1 MLDLSAINLYNKYGF
16 YTRKECRLMNSAKR
30 ISNQTIKND
39 NSKMDKDKGRSSQP
53 HKKGIIISAVCGVIV
68 LFLVVMVL
76 WENLHPKLI
85 FTINGEKVYLNDIMV
100 DIYMSESTGAYM
112 NSLYQQNYG
121 SDYWSIVNDDGMTNA
136 ELLKDS
142 SIEVIMQKYMMY
154 YEALDNGYTLSD
166 EEKQTAESQAK
177 EVFDQMTSK
186 TKNKTGISRQDIV
199 DYYEMQTLADNYKS
213 AWIDTF
219 DIDDAALTADIDP
232 AQYRQYDIQ
241 YYYVPFSGTDDS
253 GETVDM
259 TDDEKAAA
267 VEELK
272 ASYDDIA
279 GLSDF
284 TTYVNNSSGQTSTEE
299 GQATPTPAP
308 GPTAPE
314 GSNIKYSSKSF
325 IETDETDFDAELL
338 ADIKKMDNEEISRKV
353 VQDSKGCYII
363 KMVNNNSTER
373 YDSECESVITS
384 AENEKFSEEIDNLE
398 VEKYLIEFNDTEW
411 DKLEFGSITVGD

>member
-1 MLDLSAINLYNKYGF
+1 
-16 YTRKECRLMNSAKR
+16 MNSAKR

-39 NSKMDKDKGRSSQP
+39 NLKTDKDKGTSSQTR
-53 HKKGIIISAVCGVIV
+53 KKGIIISAICGVVV

-85 FTINGEKVYLNDIMV
+85 FTINGEKVYLSDIMV
-100 DIYMSESTGAYM
+100 DIYMNESTGAYM

-121 SDYWSIVNDDGMTNA
+121 SDYWSIVNDDGVTNA
-136 ELLKDS
+136 ELLKDN

-154 YEALDNGYTLSD
+154 HEALDNGYTLSD

-186 TKNKTGISRQDIV
+186 TKNKTGISKQDIV
-199 DYYEMQTLADNYKS
+199 DYYEMKALADRYKS

-219 DIDDAALTADIDP
+219 DIDDVALTADIDP

-241 YYYVPFSGTDDS
+241 YYYIPFSGTNDS
-253 GETVDM
+253 GEAVDM

-279 GLSDF
+279 GLADF
-284 TTYVNNSSGQTSTEE
+284 TTYVNNSSGQSNTEE

-314 GSNIKYSSKSF
+314 GSKIKYASKSF
-325 IETDETDFDAELL
+325 IETDETNFDAELL
-338 ADIKKMDNEEISRKV
+338 ADIKKMNNEEISSKV

-384 AENEKFSEEIDNLE
+384 AENEKFNEEIDNLE
-398 VEKYLIEFNDTEW
+398 VEKYLIEFNDDEW
-411 DKLEFGSITVGD
+411 DKLEFGSVTIGD

>member
-1 MLDLSAINLYNKYGF
+1 
-16 YTRKECRLMNSAKR
+16 MNSAKR
-30 ISNQTIKND
+30 ISNQSIKNN
-39 NSKMDKDKGRSSQP
+39 NSKADNKGASPQNY
-53 HKKGIIISAVCGVIV
+53 KKGIIISAVCGVIV
-68 LFLVVMVL
+68 LFLIIAVL

-85 FTINGEKVYLNDIMV
+85 FTINGEKVYLSDIMV
-100 DIYMSESTGAYM
+100 DIYMNESTGAYM

-121 SDYWSIVNDDGMTNA
+121 SDYWSIVNEDGMTNA
-136 ELLKDS
+136 EVLKDNA
-142 SIEVIMQKYMMY
+142 IDAIMQKYMMY
-154 YEALDNGYTLSD
+154 YEAIDNGYALTD

-177 EVFDQMTSK
+177 DVFDNMTST
-186 TKNKTGISRQDIV
+186 TKNKTGISRQDVV
-199 DYYEMQTLADNYKS
+199 DYYEMQILANNYKS

-241 YYYVPFSGTDDS
+241 YYYIPFSSSDDS
-253 GETVDM
+253 GNTVDM
-259 TDDEKAAA
+259 TDEEKSAA

-272 ASYDDIA
+272 ASYDDIS

-284 TTYVNNSSGQTSTEE
+284 TTYVSNSQGAASAEE
-299 GQATPTPAP
+299 GTATPTPAP

-314 GSNIKYSSKSF
+314 GSNIKYASKSF

-338 ADIKKMDNEEISRKV
+338 SDIKKMNNDEISSKV

-384 AENEKFSEEIDNLE
+384 AENEKFDEEIENLE
-398 VEKYLIEFNDTEW
+398 VEKYLIEFNDDEW
-411 DKLEFGSITVGD
+411 DKVEFGSVTISD

>member
-1 MLDLSAINLYNKYGF
+1 
-16 YTRKECRLMNSAKR
+16 MNSAKR

-39 NSKMDKDKGRSSQP
+39 NLKTDKDKGTSSQTR
-53 HKKGIIISAVCGVIV
+53 KKGIIISAICGVVV

-85 FTINGEKVYLNDIMV
+85 FTINGEKVYLSDIMV
-100 DIYMSESTGAYM
+100 DIYMNESTGAYM

-121 SDYWSIVNDDGMTNA
+121 SDYWSIVNDDGVTNA
-136 ELLKDS
+136 ELLKDN

-154 YEALDNGYTLSD
+154 HEALDNGYTLSD

-186 TKNKTGISRQDIV
+186 TKNKTGISKQDIV
-199 DYYEMQTLADNYKS
+199 DYYEMKALADRYKS
-213 AWIDTF
+213 ALIDTF

-241 YYYVPFSGTDDS
+241 YYYIPFSSTNDS
-253 GETVDM
+253 GEAVDM

-279 GLSDF
+279 GLADF
-284 TTYVNNSSGQTSTEE
+284 TTYVNNSSGQSNTEE

-314 GSNIKYSSKSF
+314 GSKIKYASKSF
-325 IETDETDFDAELL
+325 IETDETNFDAELL
-338 ADIKKMDNEEISRKV
+338 ADIKKMNNEEISSKV

-384 AENEKFSEEIDNLE
+384 AENEKFNEEIDNLE
-398 VEKYLIEFNDTEW
+398 VEKYLIEFNDDEW
-411 DKLEFGSITVGD
+411 DKLEFGSVTIGD

>member
-1 MLDLSAINLYNKYGF
+1 
-16 YTRKECRLMNSAKR
+16 MNSAKR

-39 NSKMDKDKGRSSQP
+39 NLKTDKDKGASSQTR
-53 HKKGIIISAVCGVIV
+53 KKGIIISAICGVIV

-85 FTINGEKVYLNDIMV
+85 FTINGEKVYLSDIMV
-100 DIYMSESTGAYM
+100 DIYMNESTGAYM

-121 SDYWSIVNDDGMTNA
+121 SDYWSIVNDDGITNA
-136 ELLKDS
+136 ELLKDN

-154 YEALDNGYTLSD
+154 HEALDNGYTLSD

-186 TKNKTGISRQDIV
+186 TKNKTGISKQDIV
-199 DYYEMQTLADNYKS
+199 DYYEKQTLADRYKS

-241 YYYVPFSGTDDS
+241 YYYILFSGTNDS
-253 GETVDM
+253 GESVDM

-279 GLSDF
+279 GLADF
-284 TTYVNNSSGQTSTEE
+284 TTYVNNSSGQSNTEE

-314 GSNIKYSSKSF
+314 GSKIKYTSKSF
-325 IETDETDFDAELL
+325 IETDSSAFDAELL
-338 ADIKKMDNEEISRKV
+338 ADIKKMNNEEISSKV

-384 AENEKFSEEIDNLE
+384 AENEKFNEEIDNLE
-398 VEKYLIEFNDTEW
+398 VEKYLIEFNDDEW
-411 DKLEFGSITVGD
+411 DKLEFGSVTIGD